1 MAFTKSMSR
10 RAIRDMNGNS
20 NRGADPLYG
29 IHTDISDMETTQT
42 RRLKHHLGHCLRAV
56 MICFALGTSCLSGQV
71 FAQPAETDARMVA
84 NTGEKAGE
92 LGRGELLA
100 NALKREKLDPNSIR
114 QAMQSIGKL
123 FDFRLSRAGDKYV
136 YKAQNGRK
144 ILMLRYQR
152 GPHVYEARWDEA
164 EGEYTSR
171 LVPKPANQP
180 AAEQAAAPAVPSEEK
195 VDFRAQLN
203 EDEDGEVDVEHVTMR
218 GQEQPREDIEL
229 AAPGDPILPEDEAL
243 AGKPSPDAEFEDRLE
258 GDPLANAPLPNEDSE
273 DSGEAQPQA
282 DSFPALPEDDEDDS
296 RIANP
301 VIPQPQA
308 KNLIV
313 PEPTVTN
320 EPFTGSIRA
329 KKPAETENTTF
340 TTIGYVTL
348 ILGSVFL
355 LLASLIYA
363 LPALRARRRAN
374 GMGLA
379 IRDIIRISADQRL
392 AFVECDGYTCLIAI
406 HRDNAS
412 LVTPCPLDIDTFI
425 QQVKAK
431 TYWHQMSGKPLS
443 DRQLAALIQS
453 LAHPKNTRSATAQL
467 TLNDDSEEDEPTED
481 EINEERHTPP
491 SHAFSTDD
499 VQEDDEWDEDD
510 DEEYEDDDEYE
521 DEDEEDDDEDKRA

>member
-1 MAFTKSMSR
+1 
-10 RAIRDMNGNS
+10 
-20 NRGADPLYG
+20 
-29 IHTDISDMETTQT
+29 METTQT
-42 RRLKHHLGHCLRAV
+42 RRLKHNLGHCLRAV
-56 MICFALGTSCLSGQV
+56 MICFALGASCIAGQV
-71 FAQPAETDARMVA
+71 FAQPAEIDARMVA
-84 NTGEKAGE
+84 NSGEKAGE

-152 GPHVYEARWDEA
+152 GPHVYEALWDEA

-180 AAEQAAAPAVPSEEK
+180 SPQQAAVPSAPSEDK

-203 EDEDGEVDVEHVTMR
+203 EDEDGEVDVEHVTMH

-258 GDPLANAPLPNEDSE
+258 GNMPMDAPQPLEDSAQ
-273 DSGEAQPQA
+273 DTAEAPPQTDTFRA
-282 DSFPALPEDDEDDS
+282 IPDDDEDDS

-301 VIPQPQA
+301 VIPQPPA

-320 EPFTGSIRA
+320 EPFTGTIRA

-355 LLASLIYA
+355 LLAGLIYA

-374 GMGLA
+374 GMGLV

-412 LVTPCPLDIDTFI
+412 LICPCPLDIETFI

-453 LAHPKNTRSATAQL
+453 LAHPKPTRATTAQL
-467 TLNDDSEEDEPTED
+467 TLNDDKEEDETP
-481 EINEERHTPP
+481 EERHTPT
-491 SHAFSTDD
+491 SHAFNTNDAVD
-499 VQEDDEWDEDD
+499 DDEEAWDEDD

-521 DEDEEDDDEDKRA
+521 DEDDEEDDEDKRA